1 VILAFILKLMSSS
14 MVDKVVSYLEE
25 KQKTQQ
31 NADALRT
38 QITIETI
45 KATIAQQQLQAS
57 IVQAEIGSRLLA
69 VPRFVIEMSVAALVV
84 AWVVE
89 AIDPSARLG
98 EVDPRLLNVVTIVLA
113 GMFTLGAIAKIKN

>member
-1 VILAFILKLMSSS
+1 MIFAFLLKLMSSS

-45 KATIAQQQLQAS
+45 KATVAQQQMQAS
-57 IVQAEIGSRLLA
+57 IVQAEIGNRLLA
-69 VPRFVIEMSVAALVV
+69 VPRFVIEMSVATLVV

-89 AIDPSARLG
+89 AIDPAARLG
-98 EVDPRLLNVVTIVLA
+98 AIDPQLLNVVSIVLA

>member
-1 VILAFILKLMSSS
+1 VIFAFLLKLMSSS

-45 KATIAQQQLQAS
+45 KATVAQQQMQAS
-57 IVQAEIGSRLLA
+57 IVQAEIGNRLLA
-69 VPRFVIEMSVAALVV
+69 VPRFVIEMSVATLVV

-89 AIDPSARLG
+89 AIDPAARLG
-98 EVDPRLLNVVTIVLA
+98 AIDPQLLNVVSIVLA

>member
-1 VILAFILKLMSSS
+1 

-45 KATIAQQQLQAS
+45 KATVAQQQMQAS
-57 IVQAEIGSRLLA
+57 IVQSEIGNRLLA
-69 VPRFVIEMSVAALVV
+69 VPRFVIEMSVATLVV

-89 AIDPSARLG
+89 AIDPAARLG
-98 EVDPRLLNVVTIVLA
+98 AIDPQLLNVVSIVLA

>member
-1 VILAFILKLMSSS
+1 VIFAFLLKLMSSS

-45 KATIAQQQLQAS
+45 KATVAQQQMQAS
-57 IVQAEIGSRLLA
+57 IVQSEIGNRLLA
-69 VPRFVIEMSVAALVV
+69 VPRFVIEMSVATLVV

-89 AIDPSARLG
+89 AIDPAARLG
-98 EVDPRLLNVVTIVLA
+98 AIDPQLLNVVSIVLA